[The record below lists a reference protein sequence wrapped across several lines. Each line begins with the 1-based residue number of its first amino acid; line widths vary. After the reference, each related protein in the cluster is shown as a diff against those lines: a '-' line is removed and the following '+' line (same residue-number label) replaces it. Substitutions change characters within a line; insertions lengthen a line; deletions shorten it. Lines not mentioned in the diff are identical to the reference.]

1 MPCINRN
8 RFRTLSLVL
17 FAASLLPY
25 ASASPTPRW
34 TATWGSSQMK
44 PAGADVLPSK
54 SLEGTS
60 LRQVVHISVGGSQ
73 LRLHLSNAFGA
84 SPLILHAIHVGR
96 GPAGKQGS
104 VEQGSDTVVQFH
116 GATSVSIPAGA
127 EYLSDPIPMSASPLS
142 DVVITIMIER
152 TPDTLTFHA
161 GSRATSFLLPG
172 NHLED
177 AAFEAPQTF
186 AHWYFVAGLEV
197 ETRQNAASIV
207 TLGDSIT
214 DGHGATTDANDRWPD
229 ILAQQLAPR
238 HLGIVNQGIGGNRIL
253 EDGLGPNALARFD
266 RDVLSVSGAR
276 FLIVLEGINDLG
288 TLDRLEEHAQP
299 IHDTLVLE
307 LESAFQQMVERAH
320 AHGIRVYGGT
330 ITPDRGSDYYHP
342 SERSEADRQTL
353 NRWIRTAH
361 VFDAV
366 IDFDELLRDPA
377 HPDRIAPQ
385 YDSGDHLHPSLF
397 GYKRMGEGVP
407 LAVFKR

>member
-1 MPCINRN
+1 M
-8 RFRTLSLVL
+8 
-17 FAASLLPY
+17 
-25 ASASPTPRW
+25 
-34 TATWGSSQMK
+34 
-44 PAGADVLPSK
+44 
-54 SLEGTS
+54 
-60 LRQVVHISVGGSQ
+60 
-73 LRLHLSNAFGA
+73 
-84 SPLILHAIHVGR
+84 
-96 GPAGKQGS
+96 
-104 VEQGSDTVVQFH
+104 QFH
-116 GATSVSIPAGA
+116 GAASVSIPAGA
-127 EYLSDPIPMSASPLS
+127 EYLSDPIPMSAPPLS
-142 DVVITIMIER
+142 DVVITMMIER

-172 NHLED
+172 NHLEN
-177 AAFEAPQTF
+177 AAFEAPRTF
-186 AHWYFVAGLEV
+186 THWYFVAGLEV

-207 TLGDSIT
+207 ALGDSIT

-266 RDVLSVSGAR
+266 RDVLSVSGAH

-299 IHDTLVLE
+299 IHDALVLE

-320 AHGIRVYGGT
+320 AHGILVYGGT

-342 SERSEADRQTL
+342 SERSEADRQAL

-385 YDSGDHLHPSLF
+385 YDSGDHLHPSPL